1 MRLPPTFGIED
12 DKWIPTPG
20 DWFLGTW
27 YFTHSN
33 QPTYQTWKNMQ
44 WTLSATAN
52 NSFDGTLNDLTSFQ
66 LLSGPDTT
74 TVWKIYGVSTRTVLA
89 GNITRD
95 SYYYVPAGP
104 LDFVSLT
111 WEVIAWGYDKGG
123 VPYAVV
129 YETEADG
136 QIPPAFDIISRNDNG
151 PSRDTLDAI
160 NEAVKG
166 IKNAQL
172 SAMLA
177 AVKNLEQNGGRNG
190 GLCSLLIMA
199 CNSLTWFR
207 ILSDVQCGLHDQ

>member
-1 MRLPPTFGIED
+1 MRLPPTLGIED

-20 DWFLGTW
+20 DWLLGTW

-33 QPTYQTWKNMQ
+33 RPTYQTWKNMQ

-52 NSFDGTLNDLTSFQ
+52 NSFDDTLNDLTSFQ

-74 TVWKIYGVSTRTVLA
+74 TVWKIYGVDTRTVVA

-95 SYYYVPAGP
+95 SYNYGPNGP
-104 LDFVSLT
+104 LDFAGNI

-123 VPYAVV
+123 VLYDVV
-129 YETEADG
+129 YESEVDG
-136 QIPPAFDIISRNDNG
+136 QTTTAFDIISRNDNG
-151 PSRDTLDAI
+151 PSRDTLDTI
-160 NEAVKG
+160 NEAVRG

-172 SAMLA
+172 SALLA
-177 AVKNLEQNGGRNG
+177 DVKNLEQNGRRNG

-199 CNSLTWFR
+199 CNSLT
-207 ILSDVQCGLHDQ
+207 